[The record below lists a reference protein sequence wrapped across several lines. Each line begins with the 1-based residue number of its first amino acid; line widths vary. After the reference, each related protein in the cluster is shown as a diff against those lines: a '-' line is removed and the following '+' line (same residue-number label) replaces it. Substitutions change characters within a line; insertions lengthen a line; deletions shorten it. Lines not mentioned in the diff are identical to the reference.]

1 MWEPVT
7 LRAEPVGPG
16 DSKDSMSGKKKKGS
30 EKATPECLRQ
40 AHQTRK
46 GHGPEDAG
54 AGRPRASKA
63 MLGGDA
69 EALLDAYSL
78 EDVPIGRLDLTPSLI
93 ERARAE
99 RRVAPLA

>member
-7 LRAEPVGPG
+7 LRAEPVGPRN
-16 DSKDSMSGKKKKGS
+16 SKDGMSGKKKGFR
-30 EKATPECLRQ
+30 EGGPECLRQ
-40 AHQTRK
+40 AHQSRK

-54 AGRPRASKA
+54 AGRPRASRA

-69 EALLDAYSL
+69 EALLDAYGL

-93 ERARAE
+93 ERARTE
-99 RRVAPLA
+99 RRDAPLA

>member
-1 MWEPVT
+1 MGIRYPEGRTGRPREIGGRHV
-7 LRAEPVGPG
+7 RKEEEGGREG
-16 DSKDSMSGKKKKGS
+16 D
-30 EKATPECLRQ
+30 PECLRQ

-54 AGRPRASKA
+54 AGRPRASRA

-69 EALLDAYSL
+69 EALPDAYSL

-99 RRVAPLA
+99 RRDAPLA

>member
-16 DSKDSMSGKKKKGS
+16 DSKDSMSGKKGFR
-30 EKATPECLRQ
+30 EGDPECLRQ

-54 AGRPRASKA
+54 AGHPRASRA

-93 ERARAE
+93 ERACAE
-99 RRVAPLA
+99 RRDAPLA